1 MIFLLLMV
9 FGVLFLF
16 AFTTNTYFLVVLK
29 MVVKYTYLLLQLEN
43 SSCLHLTIIENSIS
57 GRILAVICIMTSS

>member
-9 FGVLFLF
+9 FMVLFLF

-29 MVVKYTYLLLQLEN
+29 VVVKYTYLLSYLLLQLEN
-43 SSCLHLTIIENSIS
+43 SSCFHLRIIE
-57 GRILAVICIMTSS
+57 T

>member
-16 AFTTNTYFLVVLK
+16 AFPTNTYFLVVLK
-29 MVVKYTYLLLQLEN
+29 MVVKYTSLLLQLEN
-43 SSCLHLTIIENSIS
+43 SSCFHLRIIETCIN